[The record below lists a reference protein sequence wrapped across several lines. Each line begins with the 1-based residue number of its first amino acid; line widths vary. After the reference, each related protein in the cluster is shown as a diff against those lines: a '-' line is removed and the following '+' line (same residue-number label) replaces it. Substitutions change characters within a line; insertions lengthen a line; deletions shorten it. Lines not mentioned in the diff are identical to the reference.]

1 MAAKRTCPVCGEFFV
16 LKGKGK
22 RIYCS
27 AECAEMPSG
36 MRSIRRAKIGALT
49 LEQVKERAEAEGL
62 SYGEYMTR
70 YYWS

>member
-1 MAAKRTCPVCGEFFV
+1 
-16 LKGKGK
+16 
-22 RIYCS
+22 
-27 AECAEMPSG
+27 

-49 LEQVKERAEAEGL
+49 LEAVKERAEAEGL